1 MINKPYCRFTPRW
14 LHNSSLGKAVHMWA
28 RRVGS
33 TWSVW
38 GFVGK
43 GEIGQ
48 MRETER
54 AGRRGSSLNI
64 RWGDDSN
71 QATDQCCDCKRKQ
84 LRLLLSD
91 WTSLCASYSLRPLS
105 FTSPPC
111 RENTAG
117 IWKAL
122 TPSLTLQTHRSPVS
136 TDNCCSSA
144 IIDHSLTIYS
154 STRLRQNLEH
164 RLCGS
169 QIVFDK

>member
-64 RWGDDSN
+64 RAMTVIKRRISAVIVRGNNYVCCSLIGRVSV
-71 QATDQCCDCKRKQ
+71 QAIPSA
-84 LRLLLSD
+84 LFHLP
-91 WTSLCASYSLRPLS
+91 A
-105 FTSPPC
+105 PPR